1 MIQSQNKFNHS
12 TKVIGVIGHPIKHS
26 YSPLMHNIAFE
37 IAGLNYI
44 YLPFDVPAISLK
56 DAMKGMI
63 ALGIKGF
70 NVTIPLKEKIIPL
83 LKDVSEEA
91 NIIGAVNTVV
101 NDDGILRGYNTDV
114 HGIVESLNPF
124 KDDLAGAKVSVIGT
138 GGAARSVI
146 YSLIRTFKVGQI
158 NIINRTEQTAESLK
172 EYFSVKMI
180 HNDFKAHS
188 LFPPDLVETFRN
200 SKLIVNT
207 TPMGMFPEVDDS
219 ATTIKESFMKGQIVF
234 DVVYNPVKTKLLKLA
249 ENQGATIVTGL
260 KMFVEQGAKSFE
272 LWTGEK
278 MDKEKVYRAIESY
291 LIS

>member
-1 MIQSQNKFNHS
+1 MIQSQNKFNHN
-12 TKVIGVIGHPIKHS
+12 TKIVGVIGHPIKQS

-44 YLPFDVPAISLK
+44 YLPFDVPVNSLK

-70 NVTIPLKEKIIPL
+70 NVTIPLKEKILPL

-114 HGIVESLNPF
+114 HGVVESLNPF
-124 KDDLAGAKVSVIGT
+124 KDDLGGAKVSVIGT

-146 YSLIRTFKVGQI
+146 YALIRTFKVGQI

-180 HNDFKAHS
+180 HDDFKAHA

-200 SKLIVNT
+200 SKLIINT
-207 TPMGMFPEVDDS
+207 TPMGMFPDVDDS
-219 ATTIKESFMKGQIVF
+219 ATTIQESFMKGQIVF

-249 ENQGATIVTGL
+249 ESQGATIITGL

-272 LWTGEK
+272 LLCGEK
-278 MDKEKVYRAIESY
+278 MPVEKVYRALESY
-291 LIS
+291 LVS